1 VQLDKKEKSLF
12 SVLIRCLSRNTLWV
26 QLDKKLQ
33 AFREQIVFLSRNT
46 LWVQL
51 DKKYDPVVMIG
62 QDLPESQYS
71 MSAIR

>member
-1 VQLDKKEKSLF
+1 MTHTIAQRRLG
-12 SVLIRCLSRNTLWV
+12 
-26 QLDKKLQ
+26 
-33 AFREQIVFLSRNT
+33 SRNT